1 MKMDNMT
8 VKIPELKI
16 LPNSLLVDKTELASG
31 KSFSSTRVKTYLLF
45 GAENNPLPIPCK
57 VHATRIRLS
66 GIRSTKKNMTDDAHM
81 NIIAKPDIILESILF
96 ESLPDKPDAPIM
108 IIGAIRR
115 IKLIIISSTFKIYC
129 KCSDSAVMVIVVV
142 K

>member
-8 VKIPELKI
+8 VKIPALKI

-31 KSFSSTRVKTYLLF
+31 KSSSSTRVKTYLLF

-57 VHATRIRLS
+57 AHPTRIILN
-66 GIRSTKKNMTDDAHM
+66 GMKSTKKNMVDDAHM
-81 NIIAKPDIILESILF
+81 KIIATPDIILESILF
-96 ESLPDKPDAPIM
+96 ESLPEKPDVPIM

-115 IKLIIISSTFKIYC
+115 IKLTTISSTSKIYC
-129 KCSDSAVMVIVVV
+129 KCSDSTVMVIVQYY
-142 K
+142 

>member
-31 KSFSSTRVKTYLLF
+31 RSSSSTRVKTYLLF

-57 VHATRIRLS
+57 AHATKIKLND
-66 GIRSTKKNMTDDAHM
+66 IKSTKKNKTDDTHM
-81 NIIAKPDIILESILF
+81 NIIATPDISLESILF
-96 ESLPDKPDAPIM
+96 ESLPEKPDI
-108 IIGAIRR
+108 
-115 IKLIIISSTFKIYC
+115 LS
-129 KCSDSAVMVIVVV
+129 
-142 K
+142 